1 MVNEFTADIENLNPN
16 SFVLF
21 AGDFNLYSS
30 QEPAYQEILDTSNA
44 IVMVDPIN
52 TPGAW
57 HNNEDFQDIHTQS
70 TRLSLGPN
78 GGASGGLDDRFDFIT
93 ISENMI
99 TNQNISYVSN
109 SYKALGNNANCYN
122 LDISDETCIGEYSQ
136 TLRNQLYSMSDHL
149 PVIMKLETTKEFILN
164 NQDFSSVEDLKIY
177 NTLVSDNL
185 TLVIQNSLQ
194 NRASIYIFNML
205 GQKVKTITTNNNN
218 NTIQIN
224 TSDLESGL
232 YFLMSDELI
241 GIQKFLKI

>member
-1 MVNEFTADIENLNPN
+1 
-16 SFVLF
+16 
-21 AGDFNLYSS
+21 
-30 QEPAYQEILDTSNA
+30 
-44 IVMVDPIN
+44 
-52 TPGAW
+52 
-57 HNNEDFQDIHTQS
+57 
-70 TRLSLGPN
+70 
-78 GGASGGLDDRFDFIT
+78 
-93 ISENMI
+93 MI

-109 SYKALGNNANCYN
+109 SYKALGNNENCYN
-122 LDISDETCIGEYSQ
+122 LDISDETRIGEYSQ

-164 NQDFSSVEDLKIY
+164 NQDFSSVKDLKIY

-218 NTIQIN
+218 NNNTIQIN

-232 YFLMSDELI
+232 YFLMSDELN
-241 GIQKFLKI
+241 GIQKFIKI